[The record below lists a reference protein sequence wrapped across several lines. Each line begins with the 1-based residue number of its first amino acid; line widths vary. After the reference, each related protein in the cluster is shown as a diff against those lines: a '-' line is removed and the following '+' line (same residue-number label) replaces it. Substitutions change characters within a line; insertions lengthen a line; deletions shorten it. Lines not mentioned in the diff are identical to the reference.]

1 MIADKTA
8 IVTGAGSGIGKAIA
22 LHLAKNG
29 ARVVAADLNDVA
41 AEKTATEITGQ
52 GGRSIAVGCD
62 VSREDSVVEM
72 VEKTVSTFSSAD
84 IIVNNAGLQF
94 ISKIEEFP
102 LEKWNQLI
110 SVMLTGTFL
119 CTKACVPYMKEK
131 KWGRII
137 SISSAHGKAPSP
149 WKCAYVAAKHGII
162 GFTKVMACE
171 LAEWNITANSICP
184 GYVLTPLV
192 QKQIKDLAVQYNI
205 TESEVPQQVLLK
217 NQPLKKLVSTE
228 ELAALTLYLASDQAQ
243 CITGQAVSIDGGWTF
258 C

>member
-1 MIADKTA
+1 MLKDKTA
-8 IVTGAGSGIGKAIA
+8 IVTGSGSGIGQAIA
-22 LHLAKNG
+22 NHLAGAG
-29 ARVVAADLNDVA
+29 ARIGVADLNESA
-41 AEKTATEITGQ
+41 AAGTVEQISNA
-52 GGRSIAVGCD
+52 GGRAIAVGCNVAD
-62 VSREDSVVEM
+62 EASVNAM
-72 VEKTVSTFSSAD
+72 VDKAVAEFGSAD

-102 LEKWNQLI
+102 LEKWNQLL

-137 SISSAHGKAPSP
+137 NISSAHGKTPSP
-149 WKCAYVAAKHGII
+149 WKCAYVSAKHGIV

-192 QKQIKDLAVQYNI
+192 KKQIKDLAAQYNI
-205 TESEVPQQVLLK
+205 SEAEVPEQVLLK
-217 NQPLKKLVSTE
+217 NQPLKKMATTDEIGNLAVYLVSD
-228 ELAALTLYLASDQAQ
+228 AAQ
-243 CITGQAVSIDGGWTF
+243 CITGQALSIDGGWTMF
-258 C
+258 

>member
-1 MIADKTA
+1 MLNDKTA
-8 IVTGAGSGIGKAIA
+8 IVTGAGSGIGQAIA
-22 LHLAKNG
+22 NHLASAG
-29 ARVVAADLNDVA
+29 ARVVIADLNEKAA
-41 AEKTATEITGQ
+41 AETAGQ
-52 GGRSIAVGCD
+52 IESRGGKALAVGCNVAD
-62 VSREDSVVEM
+62 EKSVNDM
-72 VEKTVSTFSSAD
+72 VAKAISKFSSAD

-102 LEKWNQLI
+102 LEKWNQLL

-137 SISSAHGKAPSP
+137 NISSAHGKTPSP
-149 WKCAYVAAKHGII
+149 WKCAYVSAKHGIV

-192 QKQIKDLAVQYNI
+192 KKQIKDLAVQYSI
-205 TESEVPQQVLLK
+205 SEEEVPEQVLLK
-217 NQPLKKLVSTE
+217 NQPLKKLFTTE
-228 ELAALTLYLASDQAQ
+228 DLGQMALYLVSDAAQ
-243 CITGQAVSIDGGWTF
+243 CITGQALSIDGGWTMH
-258 C
+258 

>member
-1 MIADKTA
+1 MLSNKTA
-8 IVTGAGSGIGKAIA
+8 IITGAGSGIGKAIA
-22 LHLAKNG
+22 LHLAASQ
-29 ARVVAADLNDVA
+29 ARVAVVDLNEASAGDTA
-41 AEKTATEITGQ
+41 AEIIEK
-52 GGRSIAVGCD
+52 GGKALAVGCD
-62 VSREDSVVEM
+62 VANEDSVNDM
-72 VEKTVSTFSSAD
+72 VKKAVSSFGSAD

-119 CTKACVPYMKEK
+119 CTKACVPYMKDK
-131 KWGRII
+131 SWGRII
-137 SISSAHGKAPSP
+137 NIASAHGKAPSP

-192 QKQIKDLAVQYNI
+192 KKQIKDLAIQYDI
-205 TESEVPQQVLLK
+205 SEAEVPEQVLLK
-217 NQPLKKLVSTE
+217 NQPLKKMVSTE
-228 ELAALTLYLASDQAQ
+228 DLSAMALYLASNSAQ
-243 CITGQAVSIDGGWTF
+243 CITGQALSIDGGWTF

>member
-1 MIADKTA
+1 MLSNKTA

-22 LHLAKNG
+22 LHLAASQ
-29 ARVVAADLNDVA
+29 ARVAVADLNESSAGETVA
-41 AEKTATEITGQ
+41 EIIEK
-52 GGRSIAVGCD
+52 GGKALAVGCD
-62 VSREDSVVEM
+62 VANESSVNEM
-72 VEKTVSTFSSAD
+72 VKKAVSSFGSAD

-131 KWGRII
+131 SWGRII
-137 SISSAHGKAPSP
+137 NIASAHGKAPSP
-149 WKCAYVAAKHGII
+149 WKCAYVSAKHGII

-192 QKQIKDLAVQYNI
+192 KKQIKDLAIQYDI
-205 TESEVPQQVLLK
+205 SEAEVPEQVLLK

-228 ELAALTLYLASDQAQ
+228 DLSAMALYLASNNAQ
-243 CITGQAVSIDGGWTF
+243 CITGQALSIDGGWTF

>member
-1 MIADKTA
+1 MLSNKTA
-8 IVTGAGSGIGKAIA
+8 IITGAGSGIGKAIA
-22 LHLAKNG
+22 LHLAANQ
-29 ARVVAADLNDVA
+29 AQVVAADLNEATAGSTAEEIIEKGGKAIAAGCNVA
-41 AEKTATEITGQ
+41 DE
-52 GGRSIAVGCD
+52 S
-62 VSREDSVVEM
+62 SVDAM
-72 VEKTVSTFSSAD
+72 VKKAISTFGSAD

-94 ISKIEEFP
+94 ISQIEDFP

-119 CTKACVPYMKEK
+119 CTKACVPYMKERS
-131 KWGRII
+131 WGRII
-137 SISSAHGKAPSP
+137 NISSAHGKAPSP
-149 WKCAYVAAKHGII
+149 WKCAYVSAKHGII

-192 QKQIKDLAVQYNI
+192 KKQIKDLAIQYNI
-205 TESEVPQQVLLK
+205 SEAEVPEQVLLK

-228 ELAALTLYLASDQAQ
+228 DLSAMALYLASDQAQ
-243 CITGQAVSIDGGWTF
+243 CITGQALSIDGGWTF

>member
-1 MIADKTA
+1 MIKNKTI

-22 LHLAKNG
+22 IHFANQG
-29 ARVVAADLNDVA
+29 AQVVIADLNESA
-41 AEKTATEITGQ
+41 AQEQADKINNNNGT
-52 GGRSIAVGCD
+52 SIAIGCD
-62 VSREDSVVEM
+62 VANEQNVTEM
-72 VEKTVSTFSSAD
+72 VQKTVANFGTVD
-84 IIVNNAGLQF
+84 ILINNAGLQF

-119 CTKACVPYMKEK
+119 CTKACVPYMKK
-131 KWGRII
+131 NNWGRII
-137 SISSAHGKAPSP
+137 NISSAHGKTPSP

-192 QKQIKDLAVQYNI
+192 EKQIIDLAKQHGI
-205 TESEVPQQVLLK
+205 SEEEVPEQVLLK
-217 NQPLKKLVSTE
+217 NQPLKKLVSTDD
-228 ELAALTLYLASDQAQ
+228 LAALTLYLSGPAAQ
-243 CITGQAVSIDGGWTF
+243 CITGQALSIDGGWTF
-258 C
+258 S

>member
-1 MIADKTA
+1 MLTNKTA

-22 LHLAKNG
+22 LHLAANQ
-29 ARVVAADLNDVA
+29 ARIVVADLDEA
-41 AEKTATEITGQ
+41 AAQNTAEEITGN
-52 GGRSIAVGCD
+52 GGKAIAVACD
-62 VSREDSVVEM
+62 VANESNVKDM
-72 VEKTVSTFSSAD
+72 VNQTISTFNSAD
-84 IIVNNAGLQF
+84 IVVNNAGLQF

-119 CTKACVPYMKEK
+119 CTKACVPYMKERS
-131 KWGRII
+131 WGRII
-137 SISSAHGKAPSP
+137 NISSAHGKAPSP
-149 WKCAYVAAKHGII
+149 WKCAYVSAKHGII

-192 QKQIKDLAVQYNI
+192 KKQIKDLAIQYNI
-205 TESEVPQQVLLK
+205 SEAEVPEQVLLK

-228 ELAALTLYLASDQAQ
+228 DLSAMALYLASDQAQ
-243 CITGQAVSIDGGWTF
+243 CITGQALSIDGGWTF

>member
-1 MIADKTA
+1 MLTNKTA
-8 IVTGAGSGIGKAIA
+8 IITGSGSGIGKAIA
-22 LHLAKNG
+22 LHLAANHAK
-29 ARVVAADLNDVA
+29 VVVADLNEAAAAETAGEIIDKGGKAMAVACDVA
-41 AEKTATEITGQ
+41 EE
-52 GGRSIAVGCD
+52 S
-62 VSREDSVVEM
+62 SVKEM
-72 VEKTVSTFSSAD
+72 VNQAISTFNSAD
-84 IIVNNAGLQF
+84 IVVNNAGLQF

-131 KWGRII
+131 SWGRII
-137 SISSAHGKAPSP
+137 NISSAHGKAPSP
-149 WKCAYVAAKHGII
+149 WKCAYVSAKHGII

-192 QKQIKDLAVQYNI
+192 KKQIKDLAIQYNI
-205 TESEVPQQVLLK
+205 SEAEVPEQVLLK

-228 ELAALTLYLASDQAQ
+228 DLSAMALYLASDQAQ
-243 CITGQAVSIDGGWTF
+243 CITGQALSIDGGWTF